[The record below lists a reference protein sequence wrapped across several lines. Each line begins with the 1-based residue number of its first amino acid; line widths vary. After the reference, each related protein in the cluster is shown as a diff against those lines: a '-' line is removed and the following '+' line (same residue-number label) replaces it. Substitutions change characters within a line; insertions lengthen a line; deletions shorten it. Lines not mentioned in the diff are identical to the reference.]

1 MYSFNS
7 NLIYYLKKTIN
18 LKTQVTYLPLRP
30 FTLQVIPEHSL
41 NASPQKY
48 NLGLKLK
55 CSPKFEKFYS
65 IFFVGAPQTFKGWE
79 TLVFPVP
86 VFGFHVHSH
95 LISREQNCRWGSF
108 NWSHLWRG
116 TWLFQRHLLLCQRAG
131 HVAGWLLLL
140 LDVFFVADRAE
151 ALVACIAKKSAAI
164 SALNR
169 VLLHLVGI
177 AVHCTVEKG
186 LKWVTRRT
194 ERKINYFL

>member
-1 MYSFNS
+1 MFS
-7 NLIYYLKKTIN
+7 
-18 LKTQVTYLPLRP
+18 
-30 FTLQVIPEHSL
+30 
-41 NASPQKY
+41 
-48 NLGLKLK
+48 
-55 CSPKFEKFYS
+55 KFEKFYS

-86 VFGFHVHSH
+86 VFGCHVHSH

-116 TWLFQRHLLLCQRAG
+116 TWLFQRHLLLSQRAG

-140 LDVFFVADRAE
+140 LDVLFVADRAE

-186 LKWVTRRT
+186 LKRVTQWT
-194 ERKINYFL
+194 EKEENKYMLSLRSLLF